1 MAESSRRDRDSR
13 GRFTKPEPPKSSLTI
28 GDRLRLSIFAIST
41 LLTIIGFGA
50 STLVRVSVLE
60 TKMDLMYGKVMAMAI
75 VASDS
80 SESKTPAIDTNAVAT
95 IRPAK

>member
-1 MAESSRRDRDSR
+1 
-13 GRFTKPEPPKSSLTI
+13 LTI

-41 LLTIIGFGA
+41 LLTIIGFGT

-60 TKMDLMYGKVMAMAI
+60 TKMDLMYGKVMSIA
-75 VASDS
+75 ASDS
-80 SESKTPAIDTNAVAT
+80 GDSKIPVANTNAIAT